1 MKVKIKECPFCHNK
15 PNVYP
20 FIAQLDKSYE
30 PKFLFKHWY
39 LLKCHTKEIPV
50 LWTVE
55 CSEWCDDWMNE
66 YNKKENII
74 ATKTKEEAIAKWN
87 KWIGEITHDNSCRH

>member
-66 YNKKENII
+66 YNKKANII
-74 ATKTKEEAIAKWN
+74 ATETKEEAIVKWN
-87 KWIGEITHDNSCRH
+87 KWIGEITHDNSCRY